1 MLPEEILQFFDLKT
15 MRTPEEGGS
24 SLKIFLADPGVGGFD
39 FFCLGEVSEDHQVKE
54 WWELFLDGLIVPFH
68 PQDFFCFWEDQIP
81 QIINRQNESF
91 FGRIVNSLCS
101 VAHIGG
107 MKFGKFLP
115 IERVE
120 GCSLVD
126 FFLHLFQSPNKNK
139 PDGWFGDDLQMV
151 ELNGIELGASRF

>member
-1 MLPEEILQFFDLKT
+1 MSPEEILQFFDLKT

-24 SLKIFLADPGVGGFD
+24 SLEIFLADPGVGGFD
-39 FFCLGEVSEDHQVKE
+39 FFGLGEVSEDRQVKE
-54 WWELFLDGLIVPFH
+54 WWEFFLDGLIVPFQ
-68 PQDFFCFWEDQIP
+68 PQNLFDFGKDQIP
-81 QIINRQNESF
+81 QVIDGQHEPF

-107 MKFGKFLP
+107 MQFGKFLP

-139 PDGWFGDDLQMV
+139 PDG
-151 ELNGIELGASRF
+151 